1 MTVKETLSRII
12 KNPYLLGSIAG
23 AGVLLV
29 VVYLSI
35 EDRLLVDARQQSTER
50 HYGLTMKMAANR
62 VDAYIAHHQQQLRSL
77 AEKPSVIDTFLA
89 AKSSEM
95 DAAEQQIR
103 AEISDAETIYFI
115 DPAMNRHASKL
126 GYAAKYMLRQGG
138 IDLAVPPRAIKIDNQ
153 WHVLFSQT
161 VQFNRTPIG
170 TLLVEL
176 PIEGL
181 RYALSS
187 ADNNQGLMRLQQA
200 SAEEHSAVIVE
211 LGDTANLSSSPH
223 LEVAATENPLW
234 TLTLSLSEEAVLAIE
249 QSLPPFK
256 LFFGGFVVS
265 MLLVL
270 YFTVRYNLRERAPT
284 AIEVPE
290 TGELQPPVPK
300 KPPLRSKT
308 AKTVAAAQ
316 PNSVDTALPL
326 ALKKVQPPTQDTDT
340 LAIREP
346 EEVLSALQLQIMQN
360 MQTADDGI
368 DNVDVP
374 DVAFRDYDIRGI
386 AGTEIDEAFANRLGR
401 ALGTVMRR
409 SGEETVYLARDGRL
423 SSPKLADA
431 MQAGLLASGCS
442 VVYLGE
448 ITTPALN
455 FALHYG
461 GHSSSG
467 IMVTASHNPAIYNG
481 FKIIIQ
487 QEVISGQLLQL
498 LKPMVRGGHFAQ
510 GEGTLSSADIIPRY
524 ISHITETCVIDET
537 FKLVID
543 GANSVPG
550 PIALKL
556 FDSLGCMA
564 FPLYCTIDGAFPN
577 HEPNPSEVKNLAAL
591 QAKVLEQ
598 GADLGFAFDGDGDRV
613 VVISA
618 QGRIVWP
625 DQLMM
630 IFARDVLARNPGSDI
645 VFDVKSSK
653 RLAELIRQHS
663 GRPVMCKTGHAHVRK
678 QVHDN
683 DAPLGGE
690 FSGHIFFNDRWK
702 GFDDGLY
709 AAVRLLEILSSLEQ
723 TLDQVID
730 GLESSVSTPEIL
742 IPVKEE
748 EKFSLMQTLATNC
761 EFEQAHIVALDG
773 LRVEYPYGWGLI
785 RASNTSANLTLRFEA
800 DDDDSLE
807 MIKLAFQNVLKPYI
821 NNMEDYF

>member
-1 MTVKETLSRII
+1 
-12 KNPYLLGSIAG
+12 
-23 AGVLLV
+23 
-29 VVYLSI
+29 
-35 EDRLLVDARQQSTER
+35 
-50 HYGLTMKMAANR
+50 
-62 VDAYIAHHQQQLRSL
+62 
-77 AEKPSVIDTFLA
+77 
-89 AKSSEM
+89 
-95 DAAEQQIR
+95 
-103 AEISDAETIYFI
+103 
-115 DPAMNRHASKL
+115 
-126 GYAAKYMLRQGG
+126 
-138 IDLAVPPRAIKIDNQ
+138 
-153 WHVLFSQT
+153 
-161 VQFNRTPIG
+161 
-170 TLLVEL
+170 
-176 PIEGL
+176 
-181 RYALSS
+181 
-187 ADNNQGLMRLQQA
+187 
-200 SAEEHSAVIVE
+200 
-211 LGDTANLSSSPH
+211 
-223 LEVAATENPLW
+223 
-234 TLTLSLSEEAVLAIE
+234 
-249 QSLPPFK
+249 
-256 LFFGGFVVS
+256 
-265 MLLVL
+265 
-270 YFTVRYNLRERAPT
+270 
-284 AIEVPE
+284 
-290 TGELQPPVPK
+290 
-300 KPPLRSKT
+300 
-308 AKTVAAAQ
+308 
-316 PNSVDTALPL
+316 
-326 ALKKVQPPTQDTDT
+326 
-340 LAIREP
+340 
-346 EEVLSALQLQIMQN
+346 
-360 MQTADDGI
+360 
-368 DNVDVP
+368 
-374 DVAFRDYDIRGI
+374 
-386 AGTEIDEAFANRLGR
+386 
-401 ALGTVMRR
+401 
-409 SGEETVYLARDGRL
+409 
-423 SSPKLADA
+423 
-431 MQAGLLASGCS
+431 
-442 VVYLGE
+442 
-448 ITTPALN
+448 
-455 FALHYG
+455 
-461 GHSSSG
+461 
-467 IMVTASHNPAIYNG
+467 MVTASHNPAIYNG

-564 FPLYCTIDGAFPN
+564 FPLYCTVDGAFPN

-807 MIKLAFQNVLKPYI
+807 MIQLAFQNVLKPYI

>member
-77 AEKPSVIDTFLA
+77 AEKPSVIDTFLT
-89 AKSSEM
+89 SNPSEM
-95 DAAEQQIR
+95 DRAEQQAR

-153 WHVLFSQT
+153 WRVLFSQT
-161 VQFNRTPIG
+161 VQFNSAPVG

-200 SAEEHSAVIVE
+200 SAKEHSAVIVE
-211 LGDTANLSSSPH
+211 LGDAVSISSDAQA
-223 LEVAATENPLW
+223 EVATTANPLW
-234 TLTLSLSEEAVLAIE
+234 TLTLTPSAEAVLAVE

-256 LFFGGFVVS
+256 LFFAGFVGS

-270 YFTVRYNLRERAPT
+270 YFTVRYNLRGRAPI
-284 AIEVPE
+284 AIEVTEAGDP
-290 TGELQPPVPK
+290 QPPVSQ
-300 KPPLRSKT
+300 KPPLRKKT
-308 AKTVAAAQ
+308 AKTVAAEPKSA
-316 PNSVDTALPL
+316 DTALPL
-326 ALKKVQPPTQDTDT
+326 TLKKVQPPTQDTDT

-346 EEVLSALQLQIMQN
+346 EEVLSALQLQLMQN

-368 DNVDVP
+368 DNIVIP

-487 QEVISGQLLQL
+487 REVISGQLLQL

-510 GEGTLSSADIIPRY
+510 GEGSLSSADIIPRY
-524 ISHITETCVIDET
+524 IRHITETCVIDQA

-564 FPLYCTIDGAFPN
+564 FPLYCTVDGAFPN

-663 GRPVMCKTGHAHVRK
+663 GCPVMCKTGHAHVRK

-709 AAVRLLEILSSLEQ
+709 AAVRLLEILSALGQ

-761 EFEQAHIVALDG
+761 HFAQAHIVTLDG

-807 MIKLAFQNVLKPYI
+807 MIKLAFQNALNPYI